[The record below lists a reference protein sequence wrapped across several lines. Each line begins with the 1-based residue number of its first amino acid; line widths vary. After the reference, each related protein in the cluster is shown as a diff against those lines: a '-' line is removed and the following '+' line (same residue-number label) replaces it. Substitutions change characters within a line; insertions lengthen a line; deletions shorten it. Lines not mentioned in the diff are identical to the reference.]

1 LDKTG
6 RIAIGLKSSWVFG
19 VSVLGMGDI
28 LEIFQ
33 AEGNELAASIQE
45 FIMCV
50 RGAAI
55 ISATG
60 LMYFEGI

>member
-1 LDKTG
+1 
-6 RIAIGLKSSWVFG
+6 
-19 VSVLGMGDI
+19 MGDI

-33 AEGNELAASIQE
+33 AEGNELASIQE
-45 FIMCV
+45 FMMCV

-60 LMYFEGI
+60 LMYFDGI